1 MYTETYIS
9 EVKKRAKEI
18 ITKEI
23 QEVTNKYKV
32 RVVFIDKKEIIRMKK
47 FIENSIKNSKIKRI
61 KLWK

>member
-1 MYTETYIS
+1 MFYDIEVTPEEYENLLDNVKEQMKIKMYTETYIS

-32 RVVFIDKKEIIRMKK
+32 RVVFID
-47 FIENSIKNSKIKRI
+47 
-61 KLWK
+61 

>member
-1 MYTETYIS
+1 MKTKMYTETYIS

-32 RVVFIDKKEIIRMKK
+32 RVVFID
-47 FIENSIKNSKIKRI
+47 
-61 KLWK
+61 

>member
-1 MYTETYIS
+1 MVFYDIEVTTEEYERLLDNVKEQMKTKMYTETYIS

-32 RVVFIDKKEIIRMKK
+32 RVVFID
-47 FIENSIKNSKIKRI
+47 
-61 KLWK
+61 